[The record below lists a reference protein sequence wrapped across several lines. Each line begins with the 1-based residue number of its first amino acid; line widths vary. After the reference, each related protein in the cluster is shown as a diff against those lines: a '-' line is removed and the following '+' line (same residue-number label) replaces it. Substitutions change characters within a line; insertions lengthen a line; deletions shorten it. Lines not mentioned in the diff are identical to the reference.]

1 MVNSAHVG
9 EQRNLRKQHRG
20 GVGGG
25 GESSMRG
32 GGGSRREGA
41 TAGGLDVGGGA
52 GEGSGDWEEEEKNL
66 PWTLLGDIFYMKAR
80 SATKYV
86 IVLGVLVHFV
96 YLACLFDTYFTSP
109 LVSGIPAVEYTEKA
123 IVPFHEG
130 ARGHPDE
137 EVVELNVSVSAPAKR
152 VVLFVADGLR
162 ADKFFEMDHNGK
174 TRAPYLR
181 EKIEQKGTWGIS
193 HTRVPTE
200 SRPGHVALIG
210 GFYEDVSAVTRGWK
224 ENPTNFDS
232 VFNES
237 RYTWSWGSPDIVP
250 MFSRDD
256 FMKTHI
262 FTEVYEA
269 EEEDFA
275 GADASQL
282 DTWVFDKVTGFFE
295 GAKKNESLAAQLQGD
310 KNVFFLH
317 LLGID
322 TNGHAHL
329 PYSHEYLDNIKV
341 VDKGIEKMVQVIE
354 DYFGDKSTAYVFTS
368 DHGMSNTGSHG
379 GGHPDETQTPIL
391 AWGAG
396 VTEPVARKTNEM
408 CGHDSLSTEW
418 RLAHLCRRD
427 IKQADVA
434 ALMTGL
440 IGSPFPV
447 HNVGVLPLEYLDAGD
462 EYRMTA
468 LYANTLQI
476 LAQYQKKALLKEN
489 SRLYFYPFEELKKE
503 KYIELEKII
512 VKALKEKN
520 YELVKAK
527 CNELTELSLKG
538 LSYFQTYDRPF
549 LMTCATL
556 GYTGWGLLI
565 AMFILRHYTTV
576 CVYHLN
582 TKFVMY
588 QAVSQHIGSDIWLN
602 SVFTTAGAFFCLF
615 LFLQSAPCMYYIY
628 VLLPVFLWCN
638 IFKRRFVLY
647 DVYRYAKANNAF
659 GRLIILMFIYGFGL
673 ELLVYAFFRRE
684 IISLGFIILAVW
696 PYTTSLWATD
706 TMTLVGWTI
715 CCTAGSIFP
724 LIPVDVGEMPELVV
738 FSAVAV
744 SLFSL
749 FSVTRPYFHLM
760 PKSKSDVA
768 YCSSEKQKTFL
779 LTSVQIG
786 LILLSAYIVWDTSI
800 NLRMKRGLPRMNQ
813 ALSWI
818 ILCGSVYVARF
829 SSHFYLTRMMSLTLG
844 TAPAFLLLALSFE
857 GLFFSVLIG
866 CCFFWFMIEHKLS
879 PTRLR
884 SEGAGLLR
892 SSKPKFI
899 LDSSDFK
906 KFTRNITSSDVRTS
920 FFFLYFVE
928 WAFFGLGNIASV
940 SSFNPA
946 STYRFVTVFSPFIM
960 ASLCLIK
967 IIIPFLVV
975 FIAFNAVNQTLHVP
989 TISLFL
995 CVIVMSDVMALHFFF
1010 LVKDYGSWQEIGT
1023 SISHFVIASALIVFL
1038 LLLYAITKWL
1048 TGELI
1053 IPSSKKLRELHS
1065 HSQ

>member
-1 MVNSAHVG
+1 M
-9 EQRNLRKQHRG
+9 
-20 GVGGG
+20 
-25 GESSMRG
+25 
-32 GGGSRREGA
+32 
-41 TAGGLDVGGGA
+41 
-52 GEGSGDWEEEEKNL
+52 
-66 PWTLLGDIFYMKAR
+66 GDIFYMKAR

-86 IVLGVLVHFV
+86 ILLGVIVHFA

-109 LVSGIPAVEYTEKA
+109 LIPGIPIIEYTNRP
-123 IVPFHEG
+123 IVPFHTSE
-130 ARGHPDE
+130 E
-137 EVVELNVSVSAPAKR
+137 EVIPLDVNVSAPAKR

-162 ADKFFEMDHNGK
+162 ADKFFEMDESGK
-174 TRAPYLR
+174 TRAPFLR
-181 EKIEQKGTWGIS
+181 KIIENEGTWGIS

-232 VFNES
+232 VFNQS
-237 RYTWSWGSPDIVP
+237 SFTWSWGSPDIVP
-250 MFSRDD
+250 MFSRDE

-262 FTEVYEA
+262 FTEVYGA

-275 GADASQL
+275 GADASKL
-282 DTWVFDKVTGFFE
+282 DTWVFEKVDAFFKDAGKYE
-295 GAKKNESLAAQLQGD
+295 GLRKQLNRD

-329 PYSHEYLDNIKV
+329 PSSKDYLDNIKV
-341 VDKGIEKMVQVIE
+341 VDKGIERMISVFE
-354 DYFGDKSTAYVFTS
+354 SYFQDQSTAYVFTA

-396 VTEPVARKTNEM
+396 VAKPIARKMNEK
-408 CGHDSLSTEW
+408 CGHDALSTDW
-418 RLAHLCRRD
+418 RLAHLCRKD

-434 ALMTGL
+434 ALMTAL

-447 HNVGVLPLEYLDAGD
+447 HNVGVLPLDYISSST
-462 EYRMTA
+462 EYRMVA
-468 LYANTLQI
+468 LYGNTLQI
-476 LAQYQKKALLKEN
+476 LSQYQSMELQKKRT
-489 SRLYFYPFEELKKE
+489 RLFFYPFEDLKGNKTW
-503 KYIELEKII
+503 ELEKMI
-512 VKALKEKN
+512 VDAFGRKDFDTVRETCL
-520 YELVKAK
+520 ELI
-527 CNELTELSLKG
+527 ELSLKG

-549 LMTCATL
+549 LMASATL
-556 GYTGWGLLI
+556 GYTGWMLLI
-565 AMFILRHYTTV
+565 VMFILRHYTTV

-582 TKFVMY
+582 QKFVMY
-588 QAVSQHIGSDIWLN
+588 QAESQHIGSDIWLN
-602 SVFTTAGAFFCLF
+602 FVFMTTGAFFSMF
-615 LFLQSAPCMYYIY
+615 LFIQSSPLQYYVY
-628 VLLPVFLWCN
+628 VLLPVFLWCC
-638 IFKRRFVLY
+638 ILKRRFVLY
-647 DVYRYAKANNAF
+647 DVARYVQAKES
-659 GRLIILMFIYGFGL
+659 GVRLLVLVLIYFVGL

-684 IISLGFIILAVW
+684 IISIGFIILGVW
-696 PYTTSLWATD
+696 PYTTTLWSTD

-715 CCTAGSIFP
+715 CCISASIFP
-724 LIPVDVGEMPELVV
+724 LIPPDFGEFPELVV
-738 FSAVAV
+738 LSSIAISGFSI
-744 SLFSL
+744 FSI
-749 FSVTRPYFHLM
+749 TRPYFHLM
-760 PKSKSDVA
+760 PKSKTDLA
-768 YCSSEKQKTFL
+768 YCTSERQRSYL
-779 LTSVQIG
+779 LTSVQIV
-786 LILLSAYIVWDTSI
+786 LIMLSAYIVWDTSSS
-800 NLRMKRGLPRMNQ
+800 LRMKQGLPRMNQ

-818 ILCGSVYVARF
+818 ILLCSVYISRF
-829 SSHFYLTRMMSLTLG
+829 SSHFYLSRMMSLVLG
-844 TAPAFLLLALSFE
+844 TAPPFLLLALSFE
-857 GLFFSVLIG
+857 GVFFCVLSG
-866 CCFFWFMIEHKLS
+866 ACFFWFMIEHKLS

-892 SSKPKFI
+892 NSRPKYVGSK
-899 LDSSDFK
+899 DSSDLIN
-906 KFTRNITSSDVRTS
+906 FTRNITSSDVRTS

-960 ASLCLIK
+960 MSLCLIK
-967 IIIPFLVV
+967 IIIPFVTV

-995 CVIVMSDVMALHFFF
+995 CVIVMCDVMALHFFF

-1038 LLLYAITKWL
+1038 LILYAITKWL
-1048 TGELI
+1048 IGSLI
-1053 IPSSKKLRELHS
+1053 IPSSKKLREFHA